1 MLSSRAH
8 EPGSEAFHTKKQLVD
23 GVLEEEES
31 HSQEVLGEEDRQEDG
46 EEDRQEDG
54 REKRGAEVGRHE
66 ESVQEAH
73 SEEAGCEEDDLE
85 ENDLYKDFCQEARLK
100 EGNLEE
106 SDREKARSR
115 EARSREARSRE
126 ASCEETGRQEVSQE
140 GQRIGCGAAADPGSN
155 RAIAQAGSRPQN
167 HGANPQA
174 EENASG
180 EFRR

>member
-1 MLSSRAH
+1 MSTQLNLVLSSRAH
-8 EPGSEAFHTKKQLVD
+8 ESGSEAFHTKKQLVD

-115 EARSREARSRE
+115 EA
-126 ASCEETGRQEVSQE
+126 SCEETGRQEVSQE

-155 RAIAQAGSRPQN
+155 QAIVQAGSRPQN